1 MANERRRKQIARR
14 IQAKLAQLLLYEM
27 KDPRSSFITI
37 TEVDINADLT
47 VARVY
52 WSALDDSARSK
63 TAALLK
69 HAAGFLRTEVAQD
82 IQLRNAPQL
91 VFQFDERLGQADRIE
106 SILRK
111 VLPGEAA
118 KPASPDAGL
127 GEDPEPSDD

>member
-47 VARVY
+47 VARIY
-52 WSALDDSARSK
+52 WSALDSSARSK

-106 SILRK
+106 AILRE
-111 VLPGEAA
+111 VLPGDATSPAPADAEAA
-118 KPASPDAGL
+118 
-127 GEDPEPSDD
+127 EDLDPSDD